1 MKPPY
6 HPHLPI
12 AMILLLGLLCLLCA
26 ALHSKPA
33 QAEPGSAL
41 PERVTMAQL
50 LAISREQSPRFAAL
64 AQRQEAAA
72 AEVVSAGVLP
82 NPRLSYG
89 RNDLLTRQNTMYD
102 GRVQQQVL
110 LELPILIAGQRGA
123 RVEAAAKSELAAAAA
138 IEAEFA
144 ELLREEWG
152 LFVKQLADRRRSAV
166 LQETTDYLGHLAEIV
181 SGRNR
186 AGNASRYDLLRVELE
201 HKALQTRLETVAN
214 DLAAD
219 AGRLGVLLG
228 LPEWKPQAA
237 GKLDYLNV
245 STDLERLWA
254 EAAKLNPALAAA
266 RLNESA
272 ADAGVERAER
282 ERWPVP
288 TLQLGSAFTDHPY
301 GNASYAGV
309 SVELPIF
316 DRGQGGMA
324 RANAEKRAATLAREL
339 SGASMRGELENA
351 VDQLGKRRAT
361 RIKFE
366 NEVVGKLNGL
376 KAMGEASY
384 RLGKSSLLELLDA
397 SRSRTETQ
405 LTHLDL
411 IQAEI
416 EAELDVLKTAGLL
429 AAAAAER

>member
-1 MKPPY
+1 MKPLY
-6 HPHLPI
+6 HAHLPV
-12 AMILLLGLLCLLCA
+12 AVILLIGLLCTLSA
-26 ALHSKPA
+26 GLHSAPA
-33 QAEPGSAL
+33 CAQTVEPL

-50 LAISREQSPRFAAL
+50 LAITRDRSPRFAAL
-64 AQRQEAAA
+64 AQRLEAAD
-72 AEVVSAGVLP
+72 AEIVAAGVLP
-82 NPRLSYG
+82 NPKLSYG

-102 GRVQQQVL
+102 GHVQQQVL
-110 LELPILIAGQRGA
+110 LEMPVMIAGQRGA

-288 TLQLGSAFTDHPY
+288 TLQLGSAFTDQPY